1 MINAFTLFTVTRLFL
16 LKNSLD
22 KDRYVTIHTRNLQ
35 VLVTE
40 MFKICKNLSP
50 TRDHEITL
58 KTSEFILNMIEK
70 VNPFIFRNVYVFRI
84 EREKIPISQLSL
96 PESRYFADQNGLKV
110 GPHENE
116 F

>member
-50 TRDHEITL
+50 TIDHEITL
-58 KTSEFILNMIEK
+58 KTLEFILNMIEK

-84 EREKIPISQLSL
+84 EREK
-96 PESRYFADQNGLKV
+96 SRSHSFHFQNPGILQTRMD
-110 GPHENE
+110 
-116 F
+116 

>member
-50 TRDHEITL
+50 TIDHEITL
-58 KTSEFILNMIEK
+58 KTLEFILNMIEK
-70 VNPFIFRNVYVFRI
+70 VNPFIFRNVYVFR
-84 EREKIPISQLSL
+84 IPISQLSL